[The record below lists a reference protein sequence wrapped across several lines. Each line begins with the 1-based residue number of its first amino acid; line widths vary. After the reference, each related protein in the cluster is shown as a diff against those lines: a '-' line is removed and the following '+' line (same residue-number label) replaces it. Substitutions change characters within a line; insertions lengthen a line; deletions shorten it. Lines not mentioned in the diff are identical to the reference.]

1 MKNKS
6 RLRFYGLLGAFAI
19 TCIVG
24 CGRSEFV
31 LKDIKP
37 TLSGYTNNAYVT
49 TDTVGQDK
57 MKMTVFT
64 TNKEVKSP
72 LMAVKGGIVWG
83 NVSYGLNSDGSSGIL
98 HDTNGVMMFEDGAY
112 VAIDG
117 DSQFTG
123 NLDYDGSI
131 YTFSG
136 TVRLLKHVFTS
147 DEKDPLVF
155 KLVKDK
161 GLVYLK
167 GKGKVALPDGKVL
180 TTPTSD
186 K

>member
-1 MKNKS
+1 MKNKL
-6 RLRFYGLLGAFAI
+6 RLGFYGLFGAFAM

-37 TLSGYTNNAYVT
+37 TLSGYTNNAFVT
-49 TDTVGQDK
+49 TNAVGQDK
-57 MKMTVFT
+57 KKMTVFT

-72 LMAVKGGIVWG
+72 LMAAEGGIVWG
-83 NVSYGLNSDGSSGIL
+83 KISYGLNLDGSSGIL
-98 HDTNGVMMFEDGAY
+98 HDANGVMTFEDGAY

-136 TVRLLKHVFTS
+136 TVRLLKHVFSS

-155 KLVKDK
+155 KLVKEK
-161 GLVYLK
+161 GFVYVK
-167 GKGKVALPDGKVL
+167 GKGKVTLPDGKVL
-180 TTPTSD
+180 TTPASD
-186 K
+186 

>member
-1 MKNKS
+1 M
-6 RLRFYGLLGAFAI
+6 

-24 CGRSEFV
+24 CGRSEIV

-37 TLSGYTNNAYVT
+37 TLSGYTNNALVT

-57 MKMTVFT
+57 KKMTVFT

-72 LMAVKGGIVWG
+72 MMAVKGGIVWG
-83 NVSYGLNSDGSSGIL
+83 KVSYGLNVDGISGIL

-123 NLDYDGSI
+123 NLDYDGSV

-136 TVRLLKHVFTS
+136 TVRLLKHVFWS

-155 KLVKDK
+155 KLVKEK
-161 GLVYLK
+161 GFVYVK
-167 GKGKVALPDGKVL
+167 GKGTVTLPDGKAL
-180 TTPTSD
+180 TISAPD